1 MKLNLRILVYLNP
14 SAIDKTTHKFKLESD
29 SGFILVRKS
38 IEALNKIEDWHYYV
52 LVPSEN
58 LETCWKDKPENVTL
72 ISYPYIND
80 ALNSRFHFDTNALNN
95 YFNTYRHDIDLI
107 WSMLPE
113 HAGALRAFANKR
125 REEIPVFSYIAWM
138 DYKKNKG
145 YEPSYLLRM
154 MDGFLNSHLV
164 GIQSKHM
171 ETFIKDDL
179 LKDYKIDYSNTKIIY
194 PKTEIPDGEI
204 RVGSIIG
211 FPHRVSTESG
221 YKELEDFVFDH
232 IKHKLWISNL
242 NNATVK
248 PNELLINKS
257 FESREDYY
265 NQLASIRFGISY
277 HIGYSMWSMSVLD
290 MMACGKV
297 VLVPNMNSFPE
308 MFPSGYPFFFNDKDE
323 FLKKLDWLERCSPST
338 LAYYGS
344 ANKEFVK
351 NRFTWNV
358 QAQELSEYFYEVIG
372 TKKTGKTE
380 SVLKQIQKYKMVTKG
395 DLINKNITDYGR
407 MCSRAWNKTRIELMR
422 DYGVKDYT
430 KAEYTTF
437 YIPSYDPENGVEVRP
452 ERVRTP
458 WDLKNSE
465 KKKKERLVRDEK
477 KDNNPE

>member
-52 LVPSEN
+52 LVPQDN
-58 LETCWKDKPENVTL
+58 IDTCWIDKPENVTL

-95 YFNTYRHDIDLI
+95 YFSTYNHDIDLI
-107 WSMLPE
+107 WTMLPE

-138 DYKKNKG
+138 DYKKSKG

-154 MDGFLNSHLV
+154 LDGFTNSHLV

-171 ETFIKDDL
+171 ETFIKDEL
-179 LKDYKIDYSNTKIIY
+179 LKDYKVDYSNTKIIY
-194 PKTEIPDGEI
+194 PKTELVNVESRIGD
-204 RVGSIIG
+204 IIG

-221 YKELEDFVFDH
+221 YKELEQFIFNFID
-232 IKHKLWISNL
+232 HKLWISNL
-242 NNATVK
+242 NGATVE
-248 PNELLINKS
+248 PNEKLINKS
-257 FESREDYY
+257 FDSRQEYY
-265 NQLASIRFGISY
+265 EQLSSIRFGISY
-277 HIGYSMWSMSVLD
+277 HTKYSMWSMSVLD
-290 MMACGKV
+290 MMACKKV
-297 VLVPNMNSFPE
+297 VLAPNMNAFPE
-308 MFPSGYPFFFNDKDE
+308 MFPEGYPFLFNDKDE
-323 FLKKLDWLERCSPST
+323 FIAKLQQLESCKDWTLNYWGERNHEQVVRNYTWKK
-338 LAYYGS
+338 
-344 ANKEFVK
+344 
-351 NRFTWNV
+351 
-358 QAQELSEYFYEVIG
+358 QADELSEYFYDMIT
-372 TKKTGKTE
+372 TKKTAKTE
-380 SVLKQIQKYKMVTKG
+380 SVFEQIKKYKMVTKG

-407 MCSRAWNKTRIELMR
+407 MCSRAWNKARIELMR

-430 KAEYTTF
+430 RAEHTTF
-437 YIPSYDPENGVEVRP
+437 YMPDYNPENGVEVRP

-465 KKKKERLVRDEK
+465 KKRLEKKSKGDRDE
-477 KDNNPE
+477 